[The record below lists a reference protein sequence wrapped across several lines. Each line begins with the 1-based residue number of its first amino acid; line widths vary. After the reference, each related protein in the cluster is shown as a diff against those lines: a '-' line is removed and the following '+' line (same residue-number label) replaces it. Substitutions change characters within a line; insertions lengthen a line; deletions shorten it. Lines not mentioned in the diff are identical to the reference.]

1 MLKRLSEGRFI
12 ALVMSA
18 YLLLGVIGGVLWR
31 AWWNAPDGM
40 VISHQW
46 IPGAVTLN
54 GSLYPLADPPQTIPA
69 ATAHWAILALAIGL
83 IGGALVVF
91 GARGREYASLLVGLI
106 GSACSGL
113 VMLAVGYI
121 NRGVDP
127 QSVAI
132 ALPDGAMIHDR
143 IQLAEPWLLVL
154 PLAASG
160 AVLAVAFLGWAA
172 RPSMPQPENQA
183 SAV

>member
-12 ALVMSA
+12 ALVLSSYA
-18 YLLLGVIGGVLWR
+18 LLGVIGGVLWR
-31 AWWNAPDGM
+31 VWWNAPDGM

-69 ATAHWAILALAIGL
+69 STAHWAILALVVGL
-83 IGGALVVF
+83 IGGAVVAL
-91 GARGREYASLLVGLI
+91 GARGREYAALATGLI

-113 VMLAVGYI
+113 VMLGVGYI
-121 NRGVDP
+121 NRGADP
-127 QSVAI
+127 QSLAI

-143 IQLAEPWLLVL
+143 IQLAEPWLLLL

-172 RPSMPQPENQA
+172 RPTVPLAEHRA
-183 SAV
+183 SSV